1 MSQLNAQLTSYLV
14 SERLPCAV
22 AFHAA
27 SELGITVREL
37 GAAADDADVRISRC
51 QLGLFGFEE
60 FGEKRFTGCVAV
72 IPSELR
78 EALAASVSSDAVPCT
93 EAWRIADD
101 LGVPRIL
108 VGVAATEMGIPI
120 TGCQLGCFGSSAMSE
135 LQAS

>member
-1 MSQLNAQLTSYLV
+1 MSELSAQLASYLV

-27 SELGITVREL
+27 GEFGITVREL
-37 GAAADDADVRISRC
+37 GAAADNADVRISRC

-72 IPSELR
+72 IPSDLR
-78 EALAASVSSDAVPCT
+78 EALAASASSDAVFCT

-108 VGVAATEMGIPI
+108 VGVAAKEMEIRI
-120 TGCQLGCFGSSAMSE
+120 TRCQLGCF
-135 LQAS
+135 

>member
-1 MSQLNAQLTSYLV
+1 MSQLSVQLTSYLV

-37 GAAADDADVRISRC
+37 GVVADNADVRISCC

-60 FGEKRFTGCVAV
+60 FGEKRFTGCVAT

-78 EALAASVSSDAVPCT
+78 EAIAASASSDGVPCT
-93 EAWRIADD
+93 EAWRVADD
-101 LGVPRIL
+101 LGVPKIL
-108 VGVAATEMGIPI
+108 VGVAANEMGIRI
-120 TGCQLGCFGSSAMSE
+120 TRCQLGCFGSSAVSE
-135 LQAS
+135 LQ